1 MSATIERAR
10 QRADPHLGPRDVG
23 LELLLACG
31 IAYGVVYV
39 IANDVIAAGMWDDY
53 RPLDQAISELSGT
66 SAPSKGFLLAM
77 LPVFT
82 LLVLG
87 FGVGVW
93 RAAGRNRKLR
103 AVGAILMA
111 QAALFPVWLLFPMTS
126 REELAQGAGGISDIG
141 HGILTAVAIL
151 LIVTQMGV
159 GATALGKRFRYF
171 SFAMAVTLLAA
182 GAYVATTANEV
193 AAGDPTPWMGLV
205 ERASYGAWLTWM
217 AVLAIVL
224 LRRSRRDLAVAVER
238 QRTGSGGGPL

>member
-1 MSATIERAR
+1 MSTTIERAR
-10 QRADPHLGPRDVG
+10 QRADPHLEPRDLG

-66 SAPSKGFLLAM
+66 SSPSKGFLLAM

-82 LLVLG
+82 LLVFG

-93 RAAGRNRKLR
+93 KAAGGDRKLR
-103 AVGAILMA
+103 ALGAILVA

-126 REELAQGAGGISDIG
+126 REELAQGAGGINDIG
-141 HGILTAVAIL
+141 HGALTAVAIL
-151 LIVTQMGV
+151 LIVGQMGV
-159 GATALGKRFRYF
+159 GAAAFGKRFRYF
-171 SFAMAVTLLAA
+171 SIAMAVVLLSA
-182 GAYVATTANEV
+182 GAYVATTTNAV

-217 AVLAIVL
+217 AVLSIVL
-224 LRRSRRDLAVAVER
+224 LRRSRQPIPSLAERRVAE
-238 QRTGSGGGPL
+238 TGGGPG